1 MQADDLVVSALLGS
15 EPAPDI
21 ERRFGGVTR
30 LYGADAAERITAAH
44 VVVVGVGGVG
54 SWAAEALARSGVG
67 QLTLID
73 LDHVA
78 ESNIN
83 RQSQALGSTLGM
95 AKVRALA
102 LRIADINPHCVV
114 HEVEEFASPENVA
127 DLLPATAQAILD
139 CCDQART
146 KAAIAAHAQ
155 RAGVPVVLAGAAG
168 GKRHPQQVQ
177 VLDLS
182 EVRHDPLLAKVRY
195 RLRRAFGAP
204 RSGTMQLPCVC
215 SAEPVRSSMEVSC
228 DIEQTH
234 QGLNCA
240 GYGSSVMVTA
250 TFGMVAA
257 SLALDASIR
266 AGRPTRKR
274 QHPDAVP
281 ASTQV

>member
-1 MQADDLVVSALLGS
+1 MQADALAMSALLGS
-15 EPAPDI
+15 EAEPDI
-21 ERRFGGVTR
+21 ERRFGGVAR
-30 LYGADAAERITAAH
+30 LYGADAAERIAAAH

-102 LRIADINPHCVV
+102 LRIADINPHCIV

-127 DLLPATAQAILD
+127 DLITATAQAVLD

-146 KAAIAAHAQ
+146 KAAIAAHALHS
-155 RAGVPVVLAGAAG
+155 GLPVVLAGAAG
-168 GKRHPQQVQ
+168 GKQQPQKVQ

-204 RSGTMQLPCVC
+204 RSGTMHLPCVC
-215 SAEPVRSSMEVSC
+215 SAEPVRSSLQVSC
-228 DIEQTH
+228 DIGQAH

-266 AGRPTRKR
+266 AVQPTHQR
-274 QHPDAVP
+274 QHLGAVP
-281 ASTQV
+281 AGTH